1 MAVVT
6 VARACLTVLL
16 VAGGAARAVG
26 AAADWFP
33 VDAGDRWVYAHETRD
48 ENGGGRGRLDVH
60 KWTTEETTIGSWSS
74 PAGLVVERRVRVV
87 DGTAPTGG
95 WAKASRAFLIRG
107 DCVYA
112 DVDWDRADRRL
123 GEEFLKELDTF
134 LSPDFCFPLAA
145 HKMWG
150 APHGLPD
157 WGVTRPEESKDWK
170 VVGVRQRTFHVTSIS
185 SYPGAGVTRDV
196 WFEKGVGVVRVQEV
210 HHGTIGERRLR
221 LLRFEPAARRTPPL

>member
-95 WAKASRAFLIRG
+95 WA
-107 DCVYA
+107 
-112 DVDWDRADRRL
+112 
-123 GEEFLKELDTF
+123 DTF